1 MKVRNFISGIG
12 SGAALVMAV
21 ALMAAL
27 PVQAGSGLIKVTHS
41 DTPYR
46 GGSQSVTRT
55 VAKAQPARHQAA
67 PEFQVAVL
75 ANKPAQAP
83 ARRAVFI
90 RR

>member
-1 MKVRNFISGIG
+1 MKIRNFLSGIG

-41 DTPYR
+41 DTPYKVV
-46 GGSQSVTRT
+46 SHPVSNT
-55 VAKAQPARHQAA
+55 VAKAQPARRRPA
-67 PEFQVAVL
+67 PEIQVGVL

-90 RR
+90 HR